1 MMTTLSTTGSNF
13 RINEKAWSMLK
24 KQELNNLLESL
35 SIWID
40 CNEENMTTKQFNQA
54 MEIKNKLENFINS
67 KR

>member
-1 MMTTLSTTGSNF
+1 MTTLNTTGSNF
-13 RINEKAWSMLK
+13 RINENAWAMLE
-24 KQELNNLLESL
+24 KQELTNLFESL